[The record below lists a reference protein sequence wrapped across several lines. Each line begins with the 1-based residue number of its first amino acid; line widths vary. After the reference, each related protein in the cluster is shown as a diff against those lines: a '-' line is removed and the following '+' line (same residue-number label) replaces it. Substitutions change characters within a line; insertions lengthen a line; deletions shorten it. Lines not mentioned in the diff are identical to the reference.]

1 MKKLNIILLGISA
14 LAFSACEDVINVDLD
29 NGTTLLVVDGMLTD
43 DAKPQHVRLSTTA
56 PYFKNEQ
63 TPRVSGAFV
72 ELKEYDENGVLL
84 VTDTLIETTPNSG
97 DYFTQKIASG
107 SIGHKYD
114 LTVIALGETYTASST
129 MQRIPPIDSVV
140 LRYETYSIPELTGYH
155 AYYYGPETPGM
166 GDNYLFRIYKNGK
179 LYDAPNQIYFA
190 SDELVDGNYI
200 GEVDVTPEV
209 FVLGDTVKV
218 ESYTTSRDQYFFFV
232 EMSKQVNNGGIFANP
247 PANIRTNIKNVSS
260 TGKKAVGYFSAN
272 ATNSLTT
279 IVK

>member
-1 MKKLNIILLGISA
+1 MKNYFILISIA
-14 LAFSACEDVINVDLD
+14 LTMASCEDVINVDLD

-56 PYFKNEQ
+56 PYFQNEQ

-72 ELKEYDENGVLL
+72 EIKEYDENGLL
-84 VTDTLIETTPNSG
+84 ITIDTLVETTANSG
-97 DYFTQKIASG
+97 DYFTQKINNG
-107 SIGHKYD
+107 TIGHKYD
-114 LTVIALGETYTASST
+114 LTVKALGETYISSST

-140 LRYETYSIPELTGYH
+140 LRYETYNIPELTGYH

-200 GEVDVTPEV
+200 GEVDVTPEI
-209 FVLGDTVKV
+209 FELGDTVKV
-218 ESYTTSRDQYFFFV
+218 ESYTTSRDQYYFFV

-247 PANIRTNIKNVSS
+247 PANIRTNIKNINSN
-260 TGKKAVGYFSAN
+260 GKKAVGYFSAN